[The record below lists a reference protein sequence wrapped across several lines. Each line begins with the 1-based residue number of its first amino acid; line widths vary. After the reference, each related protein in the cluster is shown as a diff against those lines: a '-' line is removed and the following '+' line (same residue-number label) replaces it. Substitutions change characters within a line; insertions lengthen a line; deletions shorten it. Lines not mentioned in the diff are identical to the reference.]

1 MKKMMYKLLLAVL
14 TLSAGLPAVAQETF
28 EYGGLYYSVIEEG
41 GKDVAV
47 TSNPD
52 AKYSGDIVIPST
64 VQYNGEDY
72 TVTKIGNGAFMY
84 CTDLTSVIF
93 PYSVTTVGIQA
104 FQGCTG
110 LVSVTLGRRASDI
123 TGLTF
128 EGCTSLEAINVDA
141 LNPKYYSEDGVLYT
155 KHIKAIMACAGGKS
169 GEFVI
174 PDDVKGIG
182 EWAFTGC
189 EKLTSVTIPNSVN
202 EMGLGAFRN
211 CKGLVSV
218 TIGDGITTIS
228 ERAFLNDEC
237 LTTINF
243 GKNVTKIGE
252 RAFRNCTGLTSVVI
266 PNSVEVL
273 EKDAFSGDILL
284 ASVVIGDG
292 VKTIG
297 ENAFMN
303 CPALASITISDNV
316 TEIGGNAFQGCTGL
330 ASIAVGT
337 GLRSIGERAFGN
349 NNSLASITVATGN
362 PAYCSVDNILYSKD
376 MTTLVVAGKKSGD
389 IVIPDVAAIG
399 DYAFYSSTDITSVNI
414 GKNVTK
420 IGDYAFYNTK
430 TLATVY
436 SQNTTPPEIS
446 ANTFPKYRVG
456 RYTKY
461 AFQLIVP
468 AESVEA
474 YKAATVWS
482 EVENV
487 NGQDIE
493 TFESGG
499 LYYNILWGTA
509 NTVEVASAP
518 DTKYS
523 GDIAIPS
530 TVSYNGENYMVV
542 GIGEGAFSDC
552 QGLTSIV
559 IPNSVT
565 TIGRLS
571 FDRCT
576 GLGSVT
582 IPNSVTMIG
591 SQAFYGCSA
600 LSSVTVGNSVT
611 AIGMGAFTDCE
622 NLPSIDVDTENA
634 NYCSVDG
641 VLYSKDM
648 KILCAWPGGKSGDFV
663 FQEGVTAIGDGA
675 FWHCSGPTT
684 LVIPNSVTTI
694 GRNAFNGCR
703 SLVTVT
709 IGSSVTTIARGA
721 FGNDSYITTLYSLN
735 PTPPQLASASDFGQI
750 YKKCQLIVPAE
761 RVEAYKTAYG
771 WSRFENI
778 SGGAGTAISDVSSDN
793 VASCVRV
800 SGGDIVVTGL
810 PGTSAVN
817 IYTADGVL
825 LLSARGN
832 DGTVTYHPATAG
844 IYIVRVGTQVVKVAV
859 R

>member
-1 MKKMMYKLLLAVL
+1 MYKLLLAVL
-14 TLSAGLPAVAQETF
+14 ALSAGLPAVAQETF

-52 AKYSGDIVIPST
+52 A
-64 VQYNGEDY
+64 
-72 TVTKIGNGAFMY
+72 
-84 CTDLTSVIF
+84 
-93 PYSVTTVGIQA
+93 
-104 FQGCTG
+104 
-110 LVSVTLGRRASDI
+110 
-123 TGLTF
+123 
-128 EGCTSLEAINVDA
+128 
-141 LNPKYYSEDGVLYT
+141 
-155 KHIKAIMACAGGKS
+155 
-169 GEFVI
+169 
-174 PDDVKGIG
+174 
-182 EWAFTGC
+182 
-189 EKLTSVTIPNSVN
+189 
-202 EMGLGAFRN
+202 
-211 CKGLVSV
+211 
-218 TIGDGITTIS
+218 
-228 ERAFLNDEC
+228 
-237 LTTINF
+237 
-243 GKNVTKIGE
+243 
-252 RAFRNCTGLTSVVI
+252 
-266 PNSVEVL
+266 
-273 EKDAFSGDILL
+273 
-284 ASVVIGDG
+284 
-292 VKTIG
+292 
-297 ENAFMN
+297 
-303 CPALASITISDNV
+303 
-316 TEIGGNAFQGCTGL
+316 
-330 ASIAVGT
+330 
-337 GLRSIGERAFGN
+337 
-349 NNSLASITVATGN
+349 
-362 PAYCSVDNILYSKD
+362 
-376 MTTLVVAGKKSGD
+376 
-389 IVIPDVAAIG
+389 
-399 DYAFYSSTDITSVNI
+399 
-414 GKNVTK
+414 
-420 IGDYAFYNTK
+420 
-430 TLATVY
+430 
-436 SQNTTPPEIS
+436 
-446 ANTFPKYRVG
+446 
-456 RYTKY
+456 
-461 AFQLIVP
+461 
-468 AESVEA
+468 
-474 YKAATVWS
+474 
-482 EVENV
+482 
-487 NGQDIE
+487 
-493 TFESGG
+493 
-499 LYYNILWGTA
+499 
-509 NTVEVASAP
+509 
-518 DTKYS
+518 KYS

-663 FQEGVTAIGDGA
+663 FQEGVTTIGDGA
-675 FWHCSGPTT
+675 FWHCSGPAT

-709 IGSSVTTIARGA
+709 IGSSITTIAQSA
-721 FGNDSYITTLYSLN
+721 FVNDNAIATLYSLN

-778 SGGAGTAISDVSSDN
+778 IGGAGTAISDVSSDN

-817 IYTADGVL
+817 IYTADGAL

-832 DGTVTYHPATAG
+832 DGTVTCHPATAG